1 MESGESSGLFESM
14 FGGGDHQKEQR
25 GGANAPQA
33 PADGD
38 VAFDPG
44 VQGASGHD
52 PLPAMSHAIE
62 MEVMTLRVGRR
73 DVQVS
78 WWVTPGRIGAGVTSR
93 LPGIISYTNR
103 RFGED
108 FVHLLRN
115 T

>member
-1 MESGESSGLFESM
+1 MESGESSGLFERL
-14 FGGGDHQKEQR
+14 FGGGDHQKEQI
-25 GGANAPQA
+25 GGANASQA

-52 PLPAMSHAIE
+52 PLPAMSHSIE

-78 WWVTPGRIGAGVTSR
+78 WWVPPGRVGAGGASR
-93 LPGIISYTNR
+93 LQGVIA
-103 RFGED
+103 
-108 FVHLLRN
+108 
-115 T
+115 